1 MKRFFIICLCLLLC
15 GCGGPKEQTDTI
27 YAMDTVMTLTAYGPN
42 AEAALAAAKAE
53 IFRLD
58 ALFDRKGENS
68 ELAALNETGSA
79 ALSTD
84 TSELLARGIEIGEL
98 TDGAFDMTVAP
109 VVDLWGFYDQ
119 EYRVPEAEAISSAL
133 EQVDYRNI
141 HIDGTAA
148 ALTDGAQLD
157 PGGIAK
163 GYTSARVM
171 EIFKE
176 NGVTSGLVSLGGN
189 VQALGSRPDGAPWRV
204 AVQDPSGEGY
214 AGILSL
220 TDSAAITS
228 GDYQRYF
235 EQDGRIYHHIID
247 PATGY
252 PADSD
257 LSSVTIVCADA
268 ALADGL
274 STALYVMGK
283 DAALDFWRE
292 NSGFEAVLITRG
304 GEIYITAGL
313 DGKFESEHPFKINS

>member
-1 MKRFFIICLCLLLC
+1 MKRLFIICLCLFLC
-15 GCGGPKEQTDTI
+15 GCGGPKEYTDTI
-27 YAMDTVMTLTAYGPN
+27 YAMDTVMALTAYGPN
-42 AEAALAAAKAE
+42 AETALADAKKE

-58 ALFDRKGENS
+58 ALFDRKGESS
-68 ELAALNETGSA
+68 EIALLNETGSTS
-79 ALSTD
+79 LSPD
-84 TSELLARGIEIGEL
+84 TCELLARGLEISGL
-98 TDGAFDMTVAP
+98 TNGAFDMTVAP
-109 VVDLWGFYDQ
+109 VMDLWGFYDQ
-119 EYRVPEAEAISSAL
+119 EYRVPEAGAIASAL

-141 HIDGTAA
+141 HIDGMTAT
-148 ALTDGAQLD
+148 LSGGTQLE

-163 GYTSARVM
+163 GYTSGRVM

-176 NGVTSGLVSLGGN
+176 NGITSGLVSLGGN

-204 AVQDPSGEGY
+204 AVQDPSSEGY

-220 TDSAAITS
+220 TDCAAITS

-235 EQDGRIYHHIID
+235 MQDGHIYHHIID

-257 LSSVTIVCADA
+257 LSSVTIVCTDA

-292 NSGFEAVLITRG
+292 NPVFEAVFITRS

-313 DGKFESEHPFKINS
+313 DGKFESDRSFKINS